1 MESINK
7 FINLFGDVWEKGI
20 GGINFSEVFFAILIF
35 LLFLL
40 FRNLFAKLVIS
51 RLEKFVSKSSN
62 KFDNKLVESLEGPV
76 KFLPLVVG
84 FFIASNYLQLEGKL
98 IFFIDSVNRSLIT
111 ILIFWFSKLAGYRW
125 LTLKGSI
132 FSLSNV

>member
-20 GGINFSEVFFAILIF
+20 GGINFSEVFFAIVIF

-111 ILIFWFSKLAGYRW
+111 ILIFWF
-125 LTLKGSI
+125 I
-132 FSLSNV
+132 I